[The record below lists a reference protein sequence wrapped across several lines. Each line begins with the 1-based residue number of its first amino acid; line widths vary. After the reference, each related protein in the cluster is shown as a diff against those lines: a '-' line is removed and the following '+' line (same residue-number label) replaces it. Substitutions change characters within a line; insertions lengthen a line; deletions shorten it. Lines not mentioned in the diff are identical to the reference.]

1 MNLRILVTIL
11 FILFAS
17 KSYEQTQEQIEP
29 PFNYHRD
36 FKSIL
41 DSTQDRNSSLYYQKL
56 IIRFLDNDSTL
67 TKAETLALMIGYTEN
82 PHYKPLEDMEKES
95 EIFEH
100 NNNTEFQDAVDKSR
114 PYLQTHPLS
123 LLALREIS
131 YAYSRLSKDVQKD
144 LLFEKAVMYQDS
156 SAYFMALNDKIM
168 EAMIYS
174 GKGRSAE
181 TPIFS
186 LGLSDGEYFIP
197 NVGFVMDKKDTEWN
211 KNGDFVET
219 ITAIVD
225 KVNVRKYYF
234 VIQHAKK
241 KIDDDAANEL
251 QIKKAKQTEKK
262 KGKEKG
268 KGKKINA
275 ITDSTSNMMDSI
287 PMSKNIEQANQDS
300 LSHEKSPILPPIKDT
315 IPKITDSI
323 APKREN

>member
-82 PHYKPLEDMEKES
+82 PHYKPLEDMEKET

-131 YAYSRLSKDVQKD
+131 YAYSRLSKAVQKD
-144 LLFEKAVMYQDS
+144 LLFEKAILYQDS
-156 SAYFMALNDKIM
+156 SKYFMDLNDKIM

-181 TPIFS
+181 APIFS

-197 NVGFVMDKKDTEWN
+197 NIGYKIEKKDTDWN
-211 KNGDFVET
+211 KNKDFVEI
-219 ITAIVD
+219 ITAL
-225 KVNVRKYYF
+225 VNQTSKNFYF
-234 VIQHAKK
+234 VIEHAKQ
-241 KIDDDAANEL
+241 KIDDDKADEL
-251 QIKKAKQTEKK
+251 ENKKPKKPVKK
-262 KGKEKG
+262 KGKVEKHT
-268 KGKKINA
+268 KPA
-275 ITDSTSNMMDSI
+275 TEPI
-287 PMSKNIEQANQDS
+287 PVVPVQ
-300 LSHEKSPILPPIKDT
+300 
-315 IPKITDSI
+315 
-323 APKREN
+323 

>member
-1 MNLRILVTIL
+1 MNFINFPLKKGMNLRILVTIL

-17 KSYEQTQEQIEP
+17 KAYEQTQEQIEP

-82 PHYKPLEDMEKES
+82 PHYKPLEDMEKET

-100 NNNTEFQDAVDKSR
+100 NNNTEFQDAVYKSR

-123 LLALREIS
+123 LLVLREIS
-131 YAYSRLSKDVQKD
+131 YAYSRLSKAVQKD
-144 LLFEKAVMYQDS
+144 LLFEKAILYQDS
-156 SAYFMALNDKIM
+156 SKYFIDLNDKIM

-181 TPIFS
+181 APIFS

-197 NVGFVMDKKDTEWN
+197 NIGYKIEKKDTDWN
-211 KNGDFVET
+211 KNKDFVEI
-219 ITAIVD
+219 ITAL
-225 KVNVRKYYF
+225 VNQTSKNFYF
-234 VIQHAKK
+234 VIEHAKQ
-241 KIDDDAANEL
+241 KIDDDKADEL
-251 QIKKAKQTEKK
+251 ENKKPKKPVKK
-262 KGKEKG
+262 KGKVEKHT
-268 KGKKINA
+268 KPA
-275 ITDSTSNMMDSI
+275 TEPI
-287 PMSKNIEQANQDS
+287 PAVPVQ
-300 LSHEKSPILPPIKDT
+300 
-315 IPKITDSI
+315 
-323 APKREN
+323 

>member
-17 KSYEQTQEQIEP
+17 KAYEQTQDSIEP
-29 PFNYHRD
+29 SFNYHRD

-82 PHYKPLEDMEKES
+82 PHYKPLEDLEKEL
-95 EIFEH
+95 EIFDH
-100 NNNTEFQDAVDKSR
+100 NNNNEFRDAVDKAK

-123 LLALREIS
+123 LLVLREIS
-131 YAYSRLSKDVQKD
+131 YAYSRISKAYQKD
-144 LLFEKAVMYQDS
+144 MLFEKAVMCQDS

-197 NVGFVMDKKDTEWN
+197 NVGYKIEKKDTEWN
-211 KNGDFVET
+211 KNKDFVEI
-219 ITAIVD
+219 ITAID
-225 KVNVRKYYF
+225 NLTTKNFYF
-234 VIQHAKK
+234 VIQHAKQ
-241 KIDDDAANEL
+241 KIDDDKADEL
-251 QIKKAKQTEKK
+251 ENKKPKK
-262 KGKEKG
+262 PVKKIGKE
-268 KGKKINA
+268 
-275 ITDSTSNMMDSI
+275 
-287 PMSKNIEQANQDS
+287 
-300 LSHEKSPILPPIKDT
+300 EKHTKPVTEPKPEPISEPTPV
-315 IPKITDSI
+315 
-323 APKREN
+323 APVQ

>member
-17 KSYEQTQEQIEP
+17 KAYEQTQEQIEP

-82 PHYKPLEDMEKES
+82 PHYKPLEDMEKET

-100 NNNTEFQDAVDKSR
+100 NSNTEFQDAVDKSR

-123 LLALREIS
+123 LLVLREIS
-131 YAYSRLSKDVQKD
+131 YAYSRLSKAMQKD
-144 LLFEKAVMYQDS
+144 LLFEKAILYQDS
-156 SAYFMALNDKIM
+156 SKYFIDLNDKIM

-181 TPIFS
+181 APIFS

-197 NVGFVMDKKDTEWN
+197 NIGYKIEKKDTDWN
-211 KNGDFVET
+211 KNKDFVEI
-219 ITAIVD
+219 ITAL
-225 KVNVRKYYF
+225 VNQTSKNFYF
-234 VIQHAKK
+234 VIEHAKQ
-241 KIDDDAANEL
+241 KIDDDKADEL
-251 QIKKAKQTEKK
+251 ENKKPKKPVKK
-262 KGKEKG
+262 KGKVEKHT
-268 KGKKINA
+268 KPA
-275 ITDSTSNMMDSI
+275 TEPI
-287 PMSKNIEQANQDS
+287 PVVPVQ
-300 LSHEKSPILPPIKDT
+300 
-315 IPKITDSI
+315 
-323 APKREN
+323 